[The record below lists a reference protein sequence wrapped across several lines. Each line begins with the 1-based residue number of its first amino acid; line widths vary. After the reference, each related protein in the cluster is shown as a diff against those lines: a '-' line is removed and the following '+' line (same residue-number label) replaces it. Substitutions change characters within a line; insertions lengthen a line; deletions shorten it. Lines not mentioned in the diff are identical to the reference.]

1 VLPMSLKD
9 FDKLEEKISRLVNG
23 LKTLKDE
30 NQKMKKELQ
39 TIKQNSSQRDGEK
52 NEIKKKIAAL
62 IELVDSIEE

>member
-1 VLPMSLKD
+1 MNLKD
-9 FDKLEEKISRLVNG
+9 FDKLEEKISRLVNN
-23 LKTLKDE
+23 LKTLRDE

-39 TIKQNSSQRDGEK
+39 SIKQDSSQRDGDK

>member
-1 VLPMSLKD
+1 MSLKD
-9 FDKLEEKISRLVNG
+9 FDKLEEKISRLVHN

-39 TIKQNSSQRDGEK
+39 TIKQDSSQRDGEK

>member
-1 VLPMSLKD
+1 MNLKD
-9 FDKLEEKISRLVNG
+9 FDKLEEKISRLVNS
-23 LKTLKDE
+23 LKTLRDE

-39 TIKQNSSQRDGEK
+39 SIKQDSSQRDGDK

>member
-1 VLPMSLKD
+1 MNLKD
-9 FDKLEEKISRLVNG
+9 FDKLEEKISRMVNS
-23 LKTLKDE
+23 LKTLRDE

-39 TIKQNSSQRDGEK
+39 SIKQDSSQRDGEK

>member
-1 VLPMSLKD
+1 MSLKD

-23 LKTLKDE
+23 LKALRDE
-30 NQKMKKELQ
+30 NQKLKKELQ
-39 TIKQNSSQRDGEK
+39 AIKQDSSQRDGEK

>member
-1 VLPMSLKD
+1 MNLKD
-9 FDKLEEKISRLVNG
+9 FDKLEEKISKLVNG
-23 LKTLKDE
+23 LKTLREE

-39 TIKQNSSQRDGEK
+39 AIRQDSSQRDGEK

>member
-1 VLPMSLKD
+1 MSLKD

>member
-1 VLPMSLKD
+1 MSLKD

-39 TIKQNSSQRDGEK
+39 AIKQDSSQRDGEK

-62 IELVDSIEE
+62 IQLVDSIEE

>member
-1 VLPMSLKD
+1 MNLKD
-9 FDKLEEKISRLVNG
+9 FDKLEEKISRLVNN
-23 LKTLKDE
+23 LKTLRDE

-39 TIKQNSSQRDGEK
+39 SIKQDSSQRDGEK

>member
-1 VLPMSLKD
+1 MNLKD

-23 LKTLKDE
+23 LKTLRDE

-39 TIKQNSSQRDGEK
+39 SIKQDSSQRDGEK

>member
-1 VLPMSLKD
+1 MSLKD

-39 TIKQNSSQRDGEK
+39 TIKQDSSQRDGEK

>member
-1 VLPMSLKD
+1 MSLKD
-9 FDKLEEKISRLVNG
+9 FDKLEEKISRMVNS

-39 TIKQNSSQRDGEK
+39 AIKQDSSHRDGEK
-52 NEIKKKIAAL
+52 IEIKKKIAAL

>member
-1 VLPMSLKD
+1 MPMSLKD

-23 LKTLKDE
+23 LKTLRDE

-39 TIKQNSSQRDGEK
+39 SIKHDSSQRDGEK

-62 IELVDSIEE
+62 IQLVDSIEE